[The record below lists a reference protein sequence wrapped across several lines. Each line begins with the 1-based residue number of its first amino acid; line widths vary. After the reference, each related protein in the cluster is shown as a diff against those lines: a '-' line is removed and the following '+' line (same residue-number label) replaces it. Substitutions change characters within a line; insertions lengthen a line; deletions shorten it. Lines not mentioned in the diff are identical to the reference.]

1 MSLASQ
7 LQTRYEWTPNYR
19 LVLKKPVPKDC
30 KTFTVPQTTGQN
42 GWIVFTYENNIPV
55 CYWISTQ
62 ECKKVPCVAD
72 ERICGDTFL
81 RVEKIDE
88 LNYIVSDIW
97 MYNSNCVFVCST
109 FEQRYN
115 WLKVWLPLVTK
126 CIENVTID
134 LIHKSE
140 MADEMPIKGY
150 EEYLDENG
158 KHGYFVEKDDS
169 ELLQVVKMSLP
180 DCYEIVG
187 KGYLRV
193 PDLKTSV
200 YLRSKGDTFT
210 CKCVKFDE
218 EFWDVVENIPEV
230 EVNAS

>member
-1 MSLASQ
+1 
-7 LQTRYEWTPNYR
+7 
-19 LVLKKPVPKDC
+19 
-30 KTFTVPQTTGQN
+30 
-42 GWIVFTYENNIPV
+42 V

-126 CIENVTID
+126 SIENVTID

-140 MADEMPIKGY
+140 MADEIKIKGY

-210 CKCVKFDE
+210 CKCVKFDD
-218 EFWDVVENIPEV
+218 EFWDVVENIPGV